1 MTTTKKK
8 TKPECTSYWGYEV
21 IQAGKGGAAA
31 GNIRPGITG
40 IRFGTKKKALL
51 KAAQACGESET
62 WRVVEIPPGEPLD
75 YDGHVVAE
83 VTIERL
89 M

>member
-1 MTTTKKK
+1 MG
-8 TKPECTSYWGYEV
+8 WGYEV
-21 IQAGKGGAAA
+21 IQVGKGGAAR
-31 GNIRPGITG
+31 GNHHKGATG
-40 IRFGTKKKALL
+40 IRFRSKKAALL
-51 KAAQACGESET
+51 AAARACGECET

>member
-1 MTTTKKK
+1 MTMA
-8 TKPECTSYWGYEV
+8 EDTSYWGYEV
-21 IQAGKGGAAA
+21 IQVRKGGAAA
-31 GNIRPGITG
+31 GNHLPGITG
-40 IRFGTKKKALL
+40 IRFKSKKNAVI
-51 KAAQACGESET
+51 AAARACGPNET

-83 VTIERL
+83 VTIGRL

>member
-1 MTTTKKK
+1 MVNTL
-8 TKPECTSYWGYEV
+8 GYEV
-21 IQAGKGGAAA
+21 IQVHKGGAAR
-31 GNIRPGITG
+31 GNHHRGITG
-40 IRFGTKKKALL
+40 IRFKSKKRALM
-51 KAAQACGESET
+51 AAARACGECET

-75 YDGHVVAE
+75 YDGHVVGE